1 LLRRIAKREILELL
15 HQVDDRLYSEK
26 SIILCGAAA
35 IKLQDF
41 PFRETSDIDFTV
53 FPDKELRDVLYEVVV
68 DHDHE
73 PTVIDLQA
81 AGVIALLED
90 YEDRLVQI
98 KDNFKH
104 LSVFVLSLI
113 DWAVSKLQSPKLDDL
128 WMSGLITVKHCEEI
142 EPHMSRYCGLNA
154 EAALRD
160 LLYVK
165 ERLKE
170 MEESK
175 RA

>member
-1 LLRRIAKREILELL
+1 MLNPLTKQDILKIL
-15 HQVDDRLYSEK
+15 HGVDSRLNQEK
-26 SIILCGAAA
+26 GIILCGAAA
-35 IKLQDF
+35 LILQDF
-41 PFRETSDIDFTV
+41 PFRKTTDIDFTV
-53 FPDKELRDVLYEVVV
+53 VPDVALQNLI
-68 DHDHE
+68 
-73 PTVIDLQA
+73 TQVIMECKYPPITNDFKA

-128 WMSGLITVKHCEEI
+128 WMSGLITAKHCEEI